1 MEHTT
6 VLKLKEYFSKYGNVE
21 VVQMHSRNN
30 GKPYVKIH
38 FESFQQ
44 ANLAMQGGQLLD
56 DGASKHYI
64 GDEFVVA
71 KWFVSSE
78 DRKRHKVMIFD
89 QLLFVRRSQ
98 SQCMRVTSQTSAGFK
113 EKDPVSSFRWGPSAV
128 FFLV

>member
-21 VVQMHSRNN
+21 VVQKNSKNT

-44 ANLAMQGGQLLD
+44 ANLAMQCGQLLD

-71 KWFVSSE
+71 KWFVSYE
-78 DRKRHKVMIFD
+78 DRKRHKVMIFKTVVC
-89 QLLFVRRSQ
+89 L
-98 SQCMRVTSQTSAGFK
+98 
-113 EKDPVSSFRWGPSAV
+113 PSPKQ
-128 FFLV
+128 